1 MEILAYADRAVE
13 LVNTDLPGSAGDRL
27 RCEQDVRRL
36 LPDGWA
42 VSRAAAEEGLRVLR
56 AVRPRLRLI
65 FEHAA
70 AGQGRNAV
78 QGVNKL
84 LSDYPASLSISDHD
98 DDGWHLHLA
107 DVESG
112 PARRYVTG
120 AALGLAY
127 TIAERGPER
136 LGVCEATPCR
146 AVFVDTTTN
155 SSRRYCSDRCA
166 TRANVAAYR
175 ARKRLAA
182 GVR

>member
-13 LVNTDLPGSAGDRL
+13 LVNTDVPGADRDYL
-27 RCEQDVRRL
+27 SSEQDVRRL
-36 LPDGWA
+36 LPAAWTIT
-42 VSRAAAEEGLRVLR
+42 RQAAEDGLRELR
-56 AVRPRLRLI
+56 EVRPRLRRV
-65 FEHAA
+65 FEQAA
-70 AGQGRNAV
+70 AGNGRSAV
-78 QGVNKL
+78 QAVNKL
-84 LSDYPASLSISDHD
+84 LGDFPASLSISDHD
-98 DDGWHLHLA
+98 DDGWHMHLA
-107 DVESG
+107 DADSG
-112 PARRYVTG
+112 PARRFVTG

-175 ARKRLAA
+175 ARKRAA
-182 GVR
+182 ALS